1 MDDSRVT
8 VLEGSSNEI
17 ACAPTQAAPIHSL
30 REPKLKAAKSSPA
43 PVIRPKRMR
52 SLNLTLVL
60 MGTAA
65 LGGLTGC
72 GNLESNKGT
81 SRDVYANLEA
91 CKADWGNPGDCE
103 EVASP
108 TGHSSGVG
116 SSRSFYGPRY
126 SSRSGSTGFSS
137 DARPGSRSSGT
148 ISSSSVSRGGFGA
161 SASRHGGGSSSS
173 SSSHSSGG

>member
-1 MDDSRVT
+1 MDDSRET
-8 VLEGSSNEI
+8 VLEGANSETAS
-17 ACAPTQAAPIHSL
+17 APTQAAPTRL
-30 REPKLKAAKSSPA
+30 TPELKLKAVKASA
-43 PVIRPKRMR
+43 AGPKRMR

-72 GNLESNKGT
+72 GNLESNKST

-103 EVASP
+103 EVASS
-108 TGHSSGVG
+108 TSGHRSGVG
-116 SSRSFYGPRY
+116 SFYGPRY

-161 SASRHGGGSSSS
+161 SASRHGGGSSA
-173 SSSHSSGG
+173 SSHSSGG

>member
-8 VLEGSSNEI
+8 VLEGTGNET
-17 ACAPTQAAPIHSL
+17 ASAPTQAAPIHSI
-30 REPKLKAAKSSPA
+30 REPKLKVAKASAASA
-43 PVIRPKRMR
+43 TNAKRMR
-52 SLNLTLVL
+52 SVNLTLVL

-103 EVASP
+103 EVPSTA
-108 TGHSSGVG
+108 GHSSGVG
-116 SSRSFYGPRY
+116 SSRGYYGPRY
-126 SSRSGSTGFSS
+126 SSRSGSTGFTS

-173 SSSHSSGG
+173 SHSSGG